1 MRPAD
6 AHALRERH
14 PDVEWVAHRGRRTTA
29 FRNTYR
35 HGVRTQR
42 MPRRAGPLGASDL
55 EGLLGAPRI
64 VHLAPVA
71 AEIGPSI
78 VPVLPVGA
86 LIGLTAQGL
95 VRRTDVAG
103 RVQWRPWRAR
113 RDLLRAAD
121 IVILSTEDIREDPR
135 AGRAYLDAARLGI
148 LTRGSES
155 IELFRDGVTT
165 EVPVA
170 ASAGKHA
177 RTGTGDVFAAA
188 FFTEFA
194 AGASVERALAFAA
207 AAGAVWVAR
216 HQRLVFPGRAD
227 IERRLVRRP

>member
-1 MRPAD
+1 M
-6 AHALRERH
+6 
-14 PDVEWVAHRGRRTTA
+14 AHRGRRTTA

-42 MPRRAGPLGASDL
+42 MPRRAGPLRSSDL
-55 EGLLGAPRI
+55 EDLPGAPRI

-71 AEIGPSI
+71 GEIGPSI
-78 VPVLPVGA
+78 VPALPAGA

-103 RVQWRPWRAR
+103 RVRWRPWRTR
-113 RDLLRAAD
+113 RDLLRVAD
-121 IVILSTEDIREDPR
+121 VVILSTEDIREDPA
-135 AGRAYLDAARLGI
+135 AGRAYLEEARLGV

-165 EVPVA
+165 EVPVTA
-170 ASAGKHA
+170 AAGRHG
-177 RTGTGDVFAAA
+177 RTGAGDVFAAA
-188 FFTEFA
+188 FLSELADGA
-194 AGASVERALAFAA
+194 AVEQALEFAA

-216 HQRLVFPGRAD
+216 RRWHVFPGRAD
-227 IERRLVRRP
+227 IERRLRGRL